1 MSTDLD
7 RKLAAVLHAIRT
19 EKELTQTEVAER
31 LGKPQS
37 FVAKY
42 ESSDRGISATE
53 LADISAALGVTRNT
67 VFNRLTGFD
76 SILDRLDL
84 SEEGLTEVVD
94 ANPSLRGMIVG
105 YVAESKFHKLYLSH
119 VKVTKAE
126 KDDDH
131 DRGKKG
137 DRRIVYDNTELVIEV
152 KSLQTNTVKK
162 LGEDEWSG
170 KAQVDASDRRHITL
184 SDGSRLETTLLLR
197 GEFDVLA
204 VNCYAFG
211 GKWRFVFALNSEL
224 STSTYRKYP
233 KEAQEQLIASL
244 QKVAWPPEPPFS
256 DDFEAV
262 LDRAAKAKLPAP
274 ELQISE
280 SE

>member
-1 MSTDLD
+1 MSTELD

-19 EKELTQTEVAER
+19 EKGLTQTDVAELLR
-31 LGKPQS
+31 KPQS

-53 LADISAALGVTRNT
+53 LIEISQALGVTTNR
-67 VFNRLTGFD
+67 VFNRLIGFD

-84 SEEGLTEVVD
+84 SEEALTKLVD
-94 ANPSLRGMIVG
+94 ANPSLRGMVVG
-105 YVAESKFHKLYLSH
+105 YVAESKFQEMYLSH
-119 VKVTKAE
+119 VKVTSSQ

-137 DRRIVYDNTELVIEV
+137 DRRIVYDDTEIVVEV

-162 LGEDEWSG
+162 LGEDEWAAS
-170 KAQVDASDRRHITL
+170 AQVDASDRRYITL
-184 SDGSRLETTLLLR
+184 SDGSKLETTLLLR

-211 GKWRFVFALNSEL
+211 SKWRFVFALNSEL
-224 STSTYRKYP
+224 ATSTYRKYP
-233 KEAQEQLIASL
+233 EEAREQLIASL
-244 QKVAWPPEPPFS
+244 QKVTWPPEPPFS

-262 LDRAAKAKLPAP
+262 LDRAAKAKLPGPA
-274 ELQISE
+274 LKIADDK
-280 SE
+280 